1 MKTKLSILGILLV
14 LILSGCSN
22 DSDSSGAIVAG
33 KWKLVQVSGS
43 FAGTQSNF
51 EPGTISW
58 EFNPKNQSVK
68 VINNNTNEN
77 LTDLFESGTY
87 DYSIVTSENPEIC
100 SKILKINNIDM
111 GCFEIVN
118 GDLKIDQAYVDGYT
132 ITLKP

>member
-22 DSDSSGAIVAG
+22 DSDNSGAIVAG
-33 KWKLVQVSGS
+33 KWKLVQVTGS

-58 EFNPKNQSVK
+58 EFNPRNQSVK
-68 VINNNTNEN
+68 VINNNTDED

-87 DYSIVTSENPEIC
+87 DYSVVTSENP
-100 SKILKINNIDM
+100 KYAQK
-111 GCFEIVN
+111 
-118 GDLKIDQAYVDGYT
+118 Y
-132 ITLKP
+132 

>member
-22 DSDSSGAIVAG
+22 DSDNSGAIVAG
-33 KWKLVQVSGS
+33 KWKLVQVTGS

-58 EFNPKNQSVK
+58 EFNPRNQSVK
-68 VINNNTNEN
+68 VINNNTDED

-87 DYSIVTSENPEIC
+87 DYSVVTSENPEIC